1 MADDIGKLRDD
12 LEEFNDGLSDSS
24 RVTKDLIQVF
34 RSLNKEVKDLKGDA
48 DISEYIKEN
57 TRLLKEADKQYGNI
71 SNSITKVLQGESD
84 IKDIKKQQE
93 SLNSNISKLTNV
105 IQTNHSKILSLQKDN
120 SAESKKAAAALELQN
135 SELRDQFTVLKETSK
150 EYDKAATFAGK
161 LNDAIGPAGQ
171 VLKIMGANIK
181 GFSEFTGE
189 AAEKMQK
196 YAAEQVELNGK
207 ASQFKT
213 TMVGINAVGQSFLTK
228 LFSFQA
234 IFGFIVHSALHAD
247 ATMTKISKTM
257 GISKDEAHKVETS
270 FKNIALNSEYSS
282 VSISSLVEGMGQLS
296 EATGVSAGFS
306 NDMLEQQAVL
316 TKQMGLSAD
325 EAAKINTMS
334 MMNNKS
340 TQETKVGIANQV
352 KGLEKQT
359 GIKLNYKKVM
369 QDVAKVDGQLA
380 AQYKNNPEL
389 IAKAVIQ
396 VQKLGINLQQAA
408 AMGKNLLNWES
419 SIEAELEAELLTGKQ
434 LNLEDARNLA
444 LKGKSAEA
452 AAEMLKQV
460 GSAAEFS
467 EMDAIQQEAI
477 AKSMGMQVDDL
488 ANSLR
493 EKELLNKLG
502 AENIKQLDE
511 QGRLDELKNE
521 EGGAAL
527 VAAYEQQSAQEK
539 MNQAMVKL
547 SEILGAL
554 VAGPLGTMM
563 DYMASLASNAGALY
577 TVLGAISILMGGKML
592 MSLGRMVAQLG
603 VAVGLSTA
611 KAVAEMTA
619 ASALTLGLG
628 TIGIVAAAAA
638 GAAGIYSLV
647 SKAKSMNDG
656 VMAPDGK
663 VLYSGKE
670 GAIKLNDNDTVVAG
684 TDLGGGKSGKSKSES
699 KSGAGGGT
707 TDLSPLLAKVD
718 QLITLLQNGSQ
729 VTLDGK
735 AVGRAMGL
743 NSVNANMA

>member
-1 MADDIGKLRDD
+1 
-12 LEEFNDGLSDSS
+12 
-24 RVTKDLIQVF
+24 
-34 RSLNKEVKDLKGDA
+34 
-48 DISEYIKEN
+48 
-57 TRLLKEADKQYGNI
+57 
-71 SNSITKVLQGESD
+71 
-84 IKDIKKQQE
+84 
-93 SLNSNISKLTNV
+93 
-105 IQTNHSKILSLQKDN
+105 
-120 SAESKKAAAALELQN
+120 
-135 SELRDQFTVLKETSK
+135 
-150 EYDKAATFAGK
+150 
-161 LNDAIGPAGQ
+161 
-171 VLKIMGANIK
+171 
-181 GFSEFTGE
+181 
-189 AAEKMQK
+189 
-196 YAAEQVELNGK
+196 
-207 ASQFKT
+207 
-213 TMVGINAVGQSFLTK
+213 
-228 LFSFQA
+228 
-234 IFGFIVHSALHAD
+234 
-247 ATMTKISKTM
+247 
-257 GISKDEAHKVETS
+257 
-270 FKNIALNSEYSS
+270 
-282 VSISSLVEGMGQLS
+282 
-296 EATGVSAGFS
+296 
-306 NDMLEQQAVL
+306 
-316 TKQMGLSAD
+316 
-325 EAAKINTMS
+325 
-334 MMNNKS
+334 
-340 TQETKVGIANQV
+340 
-352 KGLEKQT
+352 
-359 GIKLNYKKVM
+359 
-369 QDVAKVDGQLA
+369 
-380 AQYKNNPEL
+380 
-389 IAKAVIQ
+389 
-396 VQKLGINLQQAA
+396 
-408 AMGKNLLNWES
+408 MGKNLLNWES